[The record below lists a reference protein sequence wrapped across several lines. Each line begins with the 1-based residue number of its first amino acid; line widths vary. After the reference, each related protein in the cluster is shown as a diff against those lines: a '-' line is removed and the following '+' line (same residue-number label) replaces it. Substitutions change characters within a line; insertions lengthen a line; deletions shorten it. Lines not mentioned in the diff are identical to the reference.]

1 MISMNRIKTMN
12 SYYKLK
18 VLGVLAVVAFFIWQA
33 CPPKEKLTLGLDLQG
48 GMQLVLQVET
58 EKVPDESRGDVL
70 ERVTEIIRNR
80 IDAFG
85 VQEPMIS
92 RQGND
97 KIVIQLPGVTDRQ
110 RALGIVGK
118 AAHLEFRLVSDAP
131 DLLDKARRG
140 SIPEGYDYKTLGS
153 DADRER
159 LLVRR
164 DAVLTGSHL
173 KNASVGFDQY
183 GHSMVQLEFDAEGA
197 RIFEAVTSR
206 NTGNRLAIVLDGMLH
221 SAPVIHESIPN
232 GKAQISG
239 NFTADEAH
247 DLALVLR
254 AGSLPAPVKIIE
266 ERTVGPSLGK
276 DAIER
281 SVRAALVGALLVFA
295 FMPGY
300 YLLAGFVADIGL
312 VVYGIVVIGALAAF
326 GAVLTLPGIAG
337 FILSIGMAVD
347 ANVLIGE
354 RIREE
359 KDAGRSGRSAV
370 HAGYNRA
377 FSAILDSNV
386 TTLLTS
392 VILFIFGT
400 GQVKGFAVTLSIG
413 IIASMFSALFVTR
426 LMFDWLIHRNPRL
439 NLRMFRLFGATS
451 IPFLRR
457 RFWAYGFSVLTL
469 AVGLAGFLGR
479 GQGAFGVEF
488 VGGTLVQLR
497 FQHPPDIGRIREI
510 LAKEAVKEAL
520 IQPYGSAS
528 ENQIV
533 VRVSDADM
541 QNVES
546 AVQQVAGKQGYEI
559 LRVERIGPTVSED
572 LRVKALWAVFLSA
585 AGISAYLAWR
595 FDRIFA
601 AAAAVALLHDTL
613 FTIGVFAL
621 SGREV
626 SLPIVAAVLTVMGY
640 SVNDTIITFDR
651 VRDNLNSMGK
661 VSFQTIVETSIN
673 QTLSRTVLTS
683 FTTLMCAAA
692 LYLFGGRSINDFAF
706 TLLVGFSVGVYSTI
720 FVAGALVVDWK
731 ARLRPPRRDAPEAA
745 AGRIEAAS

>member
-1 MISMNRIKTMN
+1 MN
-12 SYYKLK
+12 SYYKVK
-18 VLGVLAVVAFFIWQA
+18 VLGILAVVAFFIWQA
-33 CPPKEKLTLGLDLQG
+33 YPPEKKLTLGLDLQG

-58 EKVPDESRGDVL
+58 EKVPEDSRSDVL

-92 RQGND
+92 RQG
-97 KIVIQLPGVTDRQ
+97 KEEVVVQLPGVTDRE
-110 RALGIVGK
+110 RALSIVGK
-118 AAHLEFRLVSDAP
+118 AAHLEFRLVGDAP
-131 DLLDKARRG
+131 DLPDRARNG
-140 SIPEGYDYKTLGS
+140 KIPEGYDYKTLEGN
-153 DADRER
+153 AGRER

-164 DAVLTGSHL
+164 DAVLSGSHL
-173 KNASVGFDQY
+173 KDASVGFDQY
-183 GHSMVQLEFDAEGA
+183 GHSMVNLEFDAMGA
-197 RIFEAVTSR
+197 KTFEAVTSR
-206 NTGNRLAIVLDGMLH
+206 NIGKRLAIVLDGMIH
-221 SAPVIHESIPN
+221 SAPVIHETIPS

-239 NFTADEAH
+239 DFTADEAH

-254 AGSLPAPVKIIE
+254 AGSLPAPVRIIE

-276 DAIER
+276 DSIER
-281 SVRAALVGALLVFA
+281 SIQAALVGALLVFA

-300 YLLAGFVADIGL
+300 YLLAGLVADVGL
-312 VVYGIVVIGALAAF
+312 VVYGIVVVGALAAF

-359 KDAGRSGRSAV
+359 KEAGRSGRSAV
-370 HAGYNRA
+370 HAGYSRA
-377 FSAILDSNV
+377 FSAILDSNL

-400 GQVKGFAVTLSIG
+400 GPVKGFAVTLSIG

-426 LMFDWLIHRNPRL
+426 LVFDWLIQRNPRL

-457 RFWAYGFSVLTL
+457 RFWAYSFSVLTL
-469 AVGLAGFLGR
+469 AVGLFGFLGR
-479 GQGAFGVEF
+479 GQGAFGVEL
-488 VGGTLVQLR
+488 VGGTLVQMR
-497 FQHPPDIGRIREI
+497 FHNPPDIGRIREL
-510 LAKEAVKEAL
+510 LAKETAKEAL

-528 ENQIV
+528 ENQVV
-533 VRVSDADM
+533 VRVGDADIRH
-541 QNVES
+541 VES
-546 AVQQVAGKQGYEI
+546 AARQVAGEKGYDI
-559 LRVERIGPTVSED
+559 MRVERIGPTVSEG
-572 LRVKALWAVFLSA
+572 LRMKAMWAVLLSA

-601 AAAAVALLHDTL
+601 AAAAIALLHDTL
-613 FTIGVFAL
+613 FTLGVFVL
-621 SGREV
+621 SGREI
-626 SLPIVAAVLTVMGY
+626 SLPIIAALLTVMGY

-651 VRDNLNSMGK
+651 VRDNMKSMGRVDFK
-661 VSFQTIVETSIN
+661 TIVEASIN

-731 ARLRPPRRDAPEAA
+731 ARVRPPGRDTPKMATGRAEAVN
-745 AGRIEAAS
+745 